1 MEYYGSILNP
11 MARAQKTSRKV
22 IALTPDARERILAA
36 ALEHPDLGV
45 RRLVHVLKQ
54 EGIEASE
61 SAVRSMLLKDEL
73 HTREL
78 RLRRLEDRH
87 LREGLEL
94 SDGQKQALEK
104 FNPCL
109 RERHIESRRPGGL
122 LVLDVVDLWDFPQ
135 IGPTVL
141 HAAIDPSCCLAF
153 AWIRKA
159 TDSVAAESLLT
170 DQVLPFYRQHGIKP
184 QAVLNGPGMV
194 FDAGGQAEYRKFL
207 ETQRIAPWPPPEGAA
222 SQKNGFIESFERK
235 VRTQFLVPAS
245 RSDDLQGIEALQQ
258 DFAAWLARY
267 NAEAQLPGFPN
278 MGRTPLAAFQ
288 ALKPPEV
295 PEEKPEPKA
304 AAVEALPPA
313 PAAALPAAPS
323 LPKVEKRG
331 EWTPGREKWIFRAVN
346 TALLCL
352 VVYFGWMIASKLLD
366 AQRLEADSGRIASG
380 QPMDNADIDPARA
393 AVRPLDDYQVVWD
406 RNLFGVSKPALDTS
420 GREKMAVTKIA
431 VAGKDVGLKL
441 IGTVV
446 ASNPKLNYAVI
457 DVNATREQG
466 IFRERERVGKAV
478 ISRIFRNNVIIETDG
493 GQRRRLTVG
502 EEEVLKKPQ
511 AAQASLP
518 SYPESPAPAAQSA
531 DVREGTINIQVP
543 RDVIE
548 SSMSNIPA
556 LMEEVSISPH
566 LRDGNPDGFTVRS
579 VGRRNILSRLGLR
592 AGDVIKSIDDTEL
605 AGPEEAEM
613 FFRRLAEGG
622 DISILVERHG
632 RPRRLNLNIK

>member
-1 MEYYGSILNP
+1 

-61 SAVRSMLLKDEL
+61 SAVRSTLLKEEL

-109 RERHIESRRPGGL
+109 RERHIESHRPGAL

-135 IGPTVL
+135 IGPTLL

-153 AWIRKA
+153 ALIRKA
-159 TDSVAAESLLT
+159 TDSVAAESLLN
-170 DQVLPFYRQHGIKP
+170 DQVLPFYRQHGIMP

-194 FDAGGQAEYRKFL
+194 FDADGEAEYRKFL
-207 ETQRIAPWPPPEGAA
+207 EAQGIAPWPPPEGSA
-222 SQKNGFIESFERK
+222 SQKNGFIESFERR

-245 RSDDLQGIEALQQ
+245 RSDDIQGIEALQQ
-258 DFAAWLARY
+258 DFATWLARY

-278 MGRTPLAAFQ
+278 LGRTPLAAFQ
-288 ALKPPEV
+288 TLKPPEA
-295 PEEKPEPKA
+295 PEEKPEPKP

-313 PAAALPAAPS
+313 AALPRAVALPAAPS
-323 LPKVEKRG
+323 LPIVGKRG
-331 EWTPGREKWIFRAVN
+331 EWTPGREKWIFRSVN
-346 TALLCL
+346 AALVCL
-352 VVYFGWMIASKLLD
+352 VVYFVWMIASKFLD
-366 AQRLEADSGRIASG
+366 AQRPEADSVLIASV
-380 QPMDNADIDPARA
+380 QPQADSSIVPAQT
-393 AVRPLDDYQVVWD
+393 AVPPLDDYQVVWD
-406 RNLFGVSKPALDTS
+406 RNLFGVSKAALDSS
-420 GREKMAVTKIA
+420 GREKMAVAKIA

-502 EEEVLKKPQ
+502 EEEVPKKPQ

-548 SSMSNIPA
+548 SSLSNIPA

-566 LRDGNPDGFTVRS
+566 LRDGNPDGLAVRS

-605 AGPEEAEM
+605 AGTEEAEM